1 KKMKNVGRQCRVE
14 EPAYIQPNDNPVSY
28 SVMSNYDV
36 IADCDEDDVLV
47 GLDLLSPRNIPSLE
61 EIELYVD
68 IDLFD
73 EAELES
79 ELWELGCYTQIEKII
94 RYISVLQKLLHLIL

>member
-1 KKMKNVGRQCRVE
+1 MKNVEPQRRVE
-14 EPAYIQPNDNPVSY
+14 ETAYIQLNDNPVSY
-28 SVMSNYDV
+28 SVMINDDV

-47 GLDLLSPRNIPSLE
+47 GLDLLSLRNIPSLE

-79 ELWELGCYTQIEKII
+79 ELWELGGYARI
-94 RYISVLQKLLHLIL
+94 QKFFGSPSE